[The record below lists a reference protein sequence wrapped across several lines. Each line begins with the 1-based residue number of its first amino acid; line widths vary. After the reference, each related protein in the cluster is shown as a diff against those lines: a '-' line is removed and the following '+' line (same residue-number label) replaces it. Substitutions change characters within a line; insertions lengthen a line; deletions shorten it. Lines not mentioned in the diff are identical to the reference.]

1 MLLVP
6 LRLGRAWHLGQP
18 HHDLGE
24 CRAEL
29 PRYEREN

>member
-6 LRLGRAWHLGQP
+6 LRLGEWHLGQP
-18 HHDLGE
+18 FQDQGE

-29 PRYEREN
+29 LRYQREN